1 MSLAAAGRA
10 GYAAQI
16 ERDCRLGGLLRA
28 RLRERGWKVVNDTP
42 LPVVCFVPDA
52 DADADELTR
61 IAGAVEGSGEAWI
74 SVAQLDGRPALR
86 ACIISHRT
94 TEADLD
100 SLCDSL
106 ERARRAA

>member
-1 MSLAAAGRA
+1 
-10 GYAAQI
+10 
-16 ERDCRLGGLLRA
+16 
-28 RLRERGWKVVNDTP
+28 VVNDTR

-52 DADADELTR
+52 GADAAELTR